1 MTAKTV
7 ETSLGKRP
15 VDREGP
21 PVGVVLLDPEQTYTG
36 VGELLQAYL
45 NQQDEAA
52 WEKIKAKIDYTC
64 QGMEAAFAPLIET
77 ERLKERVHARLS
89 QGQKLLFKP
98 NLVSVSHIDGVTH
111 GPGAG
116 SLACTEW
123 AFVAALMRWFH
134 DRLGVRYDQ
143 MSLGEAATAM
153 TAAARATT
161 MAFPPGM
168 TAFPE
173 ALIEGKIGDYVGGW
187 GFYFVRR
194 YLAERLSPG
203 ASEDP
208 MRGYEESVTGNYL
221 PPGRAGDRLMVYDLN
236 RIHDNPSR
244 GREVPVRDGVNF
256 PSILI
261 HKAVVGGDPSDPADR
276 EAYPGAI
283 LVNVPRLKV
292 HALTLFTN
300 VIKNLGIGLYPMQAA
315 RTGAPRWD
323 YSLPHADPPGI
334 KGGIPHQV
342 WEADVDPN
350 TGWPCRDASGKY
362 RTRKTGGLTST
373 MVDIVRAVAD
383 QDVLMVHVV
392 DGVEPINLDHQ
403 GAGVG
408 EKNFEGLIAAGLDPV
423 AVDLLCARYLFGN
436 VGYAEALKAGLE
448 DGAGGR
454 FAQVVPLPRLDNG
467 RIVTGQGHDCPLSRD
482 RVFATAERRGLGMR
496 PYRAQGRDVAGGRD
510 IVSVEGHL
518 GTVDKGVFTDLITR
532 RLYYDILSFPWHLQR
547 TALAF
552 LEATDALAGA
562 SRRREFLEAFDED
575 GDGVVTFEEFGKKG
589 VVGLFLHVL
598 GRVVHL
604 AGSRPLGGLAGG
616 FAMRAQMIKGG
627 EALWNAEGHDLMKE
641 YNYGFICMTAFRMS
655 QLPISMPDPF
665 SPGLIFGQG
674 LWPSFDLAKYV
685 YTGMALYG
693 DQFPTQVSITGLFGT
708 AFTFADLTQNNSVYT
723 GLLPSQPNPEGLKR
737 YFGEVA
743 GKGRKPLDFTLY
755 VPAGFGQVA
764 GAAVPNVEVTDD
776 PGRVLT
782 VEFAGGAV
790 W

>member
-1 MTAKTV
+1 MTAKSV
-7 ETSLGKRP
+7 ETSLGVRS

-21 PVGVVLLDPEQTYTG
+21 PVGVVILDPEQTYTG
-36 VGELLQAYL
+36 VGELLMAHL

-64 QGMEAAFAPLIET
+64 QGMEAAFAPLMES

-98 NLVSVSHIDGVTH
+98 NLVSINHIDGVTH

-134 DRLGVRYDQ
+134 DRLGVRYDR
-143 MSLGEAATAM
+143 MSLGEAATTM
-153 TAAARATT
+153 TAVARATT

-168 TAFPE
+168 TVFPE
-173 ALIEGKIGDYVGGW
+173 ALIEGRIGDYVGGW
-187 GFYFVRR
+187 GFYFARR
-194 YLAERLSPG
+194 YLAERLGPG

-208 MRGYEESVTGNYL
+208 MRGYEESVTGTYL

-236 RIHDNPSR
+236 RVHDDPSR

-256 PSILI
+256 ASIQI

-292 HALTLFTN
+292 HAMTLLTN

-315 RTGAPRWD
+315 SSGAPRWD

-334 KGGIPHQV
+334 KGGLPHQV
-342 WEADVDPN
+342 WTAEVDPDS
-350 TGWPCRDASGKY
+350 GWPCRDKAGKY
-362 RTRKTGGLTST
+362 RVRKTGGLTAT

-383 QDVLMVHVV
+383 QDVLMIHVV

-403 GAGVG
+403 GAGAG

-436 VGYAEALKAGLE
+436 VGYAEALEAGLE

-454 FAQVVPLPRLDNG
+454 FAQIVPVPRLEGG
-467 RIVTGQGHDCPLSRD
+467 RIVTGQGYDCPLSRD
-482 RVFATAERRGLGMR
+482 RVFAAAESRGLGSR
-496 PYRAQGRDVAGGRD
+496 KYHALGRDLAGGGD
-510 IVSVEGHL
+510 IVSVESHL
-518 GTVDKGVFTDLITR
+518 GTVHDGVFTDLITR
-532 RLYYDILSFPWHLQR
+532 RLYYDIFAFPWHMQS
-547 TALAF
+547 TAMAY
-552 LEATDALAGA
+552 LEATDGLAGA
-562 SRRREFLEAFDED
+562 SRKREFLEAFDED

-589 VVGLFLHVL
+589 VFGLFLHAV
-598 GRVVHL
+598 GRTVHL
-604 AGSRPLGGLAGG
+604 MGSRPLGGLAGG
-616 FAMRAQMIKGG
+616 FAMRALMMKGG

-641 YNYGFICMTAFRMS
+641 YNCGFICMTAFRLS
-655 QLPISMPDPF
+655 QLPVSMPDPF
-665 SPGLIFGQG
+665 SPGLSFGQG

-685 YTGMALYG
+685 YTGMTLFG
-693 DQFPTQVSITGLFGT
+693 DQFPVQVSITGLFGT
-708 AFTFADLTQNNSVYT
+708 AFAFADLTQNNSGYI
-723 GLLPSQPNPEGLKR
+723 GPLPGQPDPEGLKR
-737 YFGEVA
+737 YLGEVA
-743 GKGRKPLDFTLY
+743 GGGRQPLGFTFY

-776 PGRVLT
+776 PAMVLSC
-782 VEFAGGAV
+782 EFAGGTV